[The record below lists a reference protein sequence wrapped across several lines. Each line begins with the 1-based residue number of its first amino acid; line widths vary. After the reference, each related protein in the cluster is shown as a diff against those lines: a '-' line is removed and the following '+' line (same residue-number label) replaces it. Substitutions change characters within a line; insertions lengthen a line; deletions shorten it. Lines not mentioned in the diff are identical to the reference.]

1 MSQSDSTEEL
11 ILVGKI
17 GAPYGIKG
25 WFKINAYTEISEGI
39 FDYSPW
45 FITLNGQQHQVKVA
59 NGRRHNKGLIAKF
72 DNVDNRN
79 DAEAWLHG
87 EIFVQAS
94 QLPDLAGDDFYWRDL
109 KGMAV
114 KAVNGYD
121 LGIVSG
127 LMETGSND
135 VLVVDAKRNDAF
147 GKTERLIPFIQDDV
161 IISVNKDENTII
173 VDWDPGF

>member
-1 MSQSDSTEEL
+1 MSQSNSDQEL

-25 WFKINAYTEISEGI
+25 WFKITTYTEVPEGI

-45 FITLNGQQHQVKVA
+45 FITLGGQQQTVKVA
-59 NGRRHNKGLIAKF
+59 EWRRHNKGLIAKIQG
-72 DNVDNRN
+72 VDSR
-79 DAEAWLHG
+79 DEAEAWLHG
-87 EIFVQAS
+87 EIFVSAN
-94 QLPDLAGDDFYWRDL
+94 QLPELSDDEFYWRDL
-109 KGMAV
+109 TGMMV
-114 KAVNGYD
+114 KTDKGYD
-121 LGIVSG
+121 LGKVSS

-135 VLVVDAKRNDAF
+135 VLVVDANHNDAF

-161 IISVNKDENTII
+161 IIDVSKEQNTIT